1 MDLRSDVSYD
11 FSVAVPRESSIA
23 RMPINPEP
31 FGKYLLLERIG
42 AGGMAEVFK
51 GIVGGPQGFQRSLV
65 IKRMLPHL
73 SQDAAFVQMFIDEAK
88 LSGLLSH
95 PNLVQIFEFGKAED
109 SYFIAME
116 YVHGRTLSDVKTKL
130 VENNRQLSIPACVE
144 IVRQISVGLH
154 YAHSMTSPE
163 GNPLGI
169 VHRDISPPNL
179 MLAFHGGVKILDF
192 GIARVAAGMRETRTQ
207 VGMMKGKIAYMSPEQ
222 LQLED
227 VDHRSDIFAVGIVLH
242 EILTGKRLFRS
253 NSDYTSSRMVL
264 ELEIQPPSV
273 HNPEI
278 PPELDAIVMRA
289 LKRRR
294 EDRYAT
300 AGEMATALEQMMQ
313 DKRYSS
319 HEHKRILQEIYP
331 VESTQVT
338 DAGLTVSS
346 SIPTPLE
353 GGPGDELPTSHLS
366 HEAMTSATSRPRYA
380 HLKPEDP
387 PAQKSRTPLI
397 LGVVGILAVAGGAAF
412 VLRGRR
418 IEAPLPPPAAPI
430 VQEAPRP
437 AKPVQSVVRI
447 SVDSVPQDARV
458 IRVDSSEVMGQT
470 PLTIDLPQT
479 AGLVALRFEKTG
491 FVPVIHKV
499 LTDLD
504 KSVRVDL
511 TPVGGEAEAHGPPA
525 PARIVELP
533 KRPGP
538 PPHHVAP
545 PPHHG
550 PVVAAPA
557 KVVTPDPA
565 AAAAKDDCFM
575 TIGSMPWAYFS
586 IDGKDAGQHTPAV
599 HLPVRCGKHQ
609 LHFKR
614 ESMSIDKVV
623 DVNVTAGKELKQSFD
638 LAPDDG

>member
-1 MDLRSDVSYD
+1 
-11 FSVAVPRESSIA
+11 
-23 RMPINPEP
+23 
-31 FGKYLLLERIG
+31 
-42 AGGMAEVFK
+42 
-51 GIVGGPQGFQRSLV
+51 
-65 IKRMLPHL
+65 
-73 SQDAAFVQMFIDEAK
+73 
-88 LSGLLSH
+88 
-95 PNLVQIFEFGKAED
+95 
-109 SYFIAME
+109 
-116 YVHGRTLSDVKTKL
+116 
-130 VENNRQLSIPACVE
+130 
-144 IVRQISVGLH
+144 
-154 YAHSMTSPE
+154 MTSPE

-300 AGEMATALEQMMQ
+300 AGEMANALEQVLLE
-313 DKRYSS
+313 KRYSS
-319 HEHKRILQEIYP
+319 HDHKKIMHELYP
-331 VESTQVT
+331 VESTQVS
-338 DAGLTVSS
+338 DAGLTITS
-346 SIPTPLE
+346 SIPPPLDLE
-353 GGPGDELPTSHLS
+353 PGDEERPTSHHS
-366 HEAMTSATSRPRYA
+366 HEAMTSGTSRPRYA
-380 HLKPEDP
+380 RLKPEDMAP
-387 PAQKSRTPLI
+387 EAQKSRTPLI
-397 LGVVGILAVAGGAAF
+397 LGIVGIVAVASGAAF

-418 IEAPLPPPAAPI
+418 VEAPVAPPAPPV

-437 AKPVQSVVRI
+437 TKTAQAVVRI

-458 IRVDSSEVMGQT
+458 IRVDSSEVLGQT

-491 FVPVIHKV
+491 FAPVIHKV

-511 TPVGGEAEAHGPPA
+511 SPAAGEEAHAPPA
-525 PARIVELP
+525 PARVVEIP
-533 KRPGP
+533 KHPVPPAHHPGP
-538 PPHHVAP
+538 PAHGHAPVA
-545 PPHHG
+545 
-550 PVVAAPA
+550 AAPA
-557 KVVTPDPA
+557 VKVVAPDPA

-575 TIGSMPWAYFS
+575 TIGSFPWAYFS
-586 IDGKDAGQHTPAV
+586 IDGKDLGQHTPAV
-599 HLPVRCGKHQ
+599 HIPVRCGKHQ

-623 DVNVTAGKELKQSFD
+623 DVNVAAGKELKQSFD
-638 LAPDDG
+638 LAPDDQ